1 MPNLMDSFQLKE
13 LTLKN
18 RVVMSPMC
26 QYSATGKD
34 GMPTDWH
41 LHHYTSR
48 AIGGV
53 GLIIVEMT
61 NVEPNGRISD
71 YCLGLWSD
79 AHRDAFK
86 PIVDAAHQY
95 GAKIAIQIA
104 HAGRKAEDAPE
115 PVAPSAQAFD
125 ETYKT
130 PRALSENEIAEMVQ
144 TFKAAAR
151 RAVEAGFDA
160 IELHGAHGYLI
171 HQFLSPYTNTR
182 TDRYGKDRTLFA
194 KEVIRAVKSVIPDSM
209 PLLMRISA
217 TEYVDGGYDI
227 EEAIRFSQILKDEGV
242 DIFDVSSGGEGP
254 IGSRGL
260 PGSHAGYQ
268 TPLAKQIKQAL
279 SVPVI
284 AVGRLENPVLAN
296 AVIGNE
302 EADLIAVG
310 RGLLA
315 NPYWALGA
323 ASELQLP
330 VEAPTQYKAGF

>member
-1 MPNLMDSFQLKE
+1 
-13 LTLKN
+13 
-18 RVVMSPMC
+18 
-26 QYSATGKD
+26 
-34 GMPTDWH
+34 
-41 LHHYTSR
+41 
-48 AIGGV
+48 
-53 GLIIVEMT
+53 
-61 NVEPNGRISD
+61 
-71 YCLGLWSD
+71 
-79 AHRDAFK
+79 
-86 PIVDAAHQY
+86 
-95 GAKIAIQIA
+95 
-104 HAGRKAEDAPE
+104 
-115 PVAPSAQAFD
+115 
-125 ETYKT
+125 
-130 PRALSENEIAEMVQ
+130 MVQ

-242 DIFDVSSGGEGP
+242 DVFDVSSGGEGP

-302 EADLIAVG
+302 EADLVAVG